1 MSQLVEI
8 LERMWSGRAVPED
21 LHSQLSA
28 QELDIVRAVENSISS
43 ERHWRDIALSVMG
56 TAKNLSR
63 GEDKDKVLDELVESS
78 RRIIRSDVAYISIN
92 DLDDQITRVLTTSG
106 VITEEFRAVEIP
118 LGIGVIGNVAQT
130 KQVSWTYDQ
139 GSDPELS
146 RTSHVDE
153 VVRGEGVRG
162 IMGAP
167 LVINGEIIGTL
178 MVGDRRPRRYTAEEK
193 IILDSL
199 ASMASVA
206 METSQLIADL
216 EQNVA
221 ALRKANER
229 SQLQVTQLRALSEA
243 DSQLMEVLSRGTQL
257 KAIREVVN
265 HALDCEVWFYR
276 EGGFL
281 SESGKDSAA
290 NPKPTEELIKSLIT
304 RSHQAG
310 EIVHEDGFSV
320 LAISF
325 NQRQLGAICVNRG
338 VQGHQAAILHR
349 AAQAFATIVL
359 FREAVVEAESRQVDD
374 LLRRFIAGTA
384 VEEDLLRIKRMTGLN
399 LAKNNNVY
407 LAVLVAPTAL
417 PQARAIKQH
426 LAANDVV
433 FEYEN
438 RLCVLFEA
446 PQGVEDAL
454 ANLMDWLNAENFKIH
469 IGAVEIPHDLDEV
482 AKAHNRAITLATS
495 MQSLQLF
502 NEVATPTTFGSLGL
516 LLGLDKVSLQE
527 IIADTVGALLEFDQR
542 NNAELATT
550 AVTYFDNARNIAA
563 TAKTLFVHS
572 NTVRQRIDKISSIIG
587 ADWATGPRSFDIH
600 LALRAWQI
608 TKK

>member
-8 LERMWSGRAVPED
+8 LESLWSGKAMPED
-21 LHSQLSA
+21 LQEHLSP
-28 QELDIVRAVENSISS
+28 QELDVVRAVENSINA
-43 ERHWRDIALSVMG
+43 EKHWRDIALSIMG

-63 GEDKDKVLDELVESS
+63 GEDRSKVLDELVESS

-92 DLDDQITRVLTTSG
+92 DLDAQITRVLTTSG
-106 VITEEFRAVEIP
+106 VITEQFRAVEIP

-130 KQVSWTYDQ
+130 RQVSWTYDQ
-139 GSDPELS
+139 GTDPELS
-146 RTSHVDE
+146 RTPHVDE

-167 LVINGEIIGTL
+167 LVNNGEIIGTL

-216 EQNVA
+216 EENVA
-221 ALRKANER
+221 ALKVANER
-229 SQLQVTQLRALSEA
+229 SQLQVAQLRALSEA

-257 KAIREVVN
+257 KAIREVV
-265 HALDCEVWFYR
+265 HKALDCEVWFYR
-276 EGGFL
+276 EGAFL
-281 SESGKDSAA
+281 LEKDKSTHTPPA
-290 NPKPTEELIKSLIT
+290 EDLIKSLMLSSEQ
-304 RSHQAG
+304 RG
-310 EIVHEDGFSV
+310 EIVNEEGFSV
-320 LAISF
+320 LSISF
-325 NQRQLGAICVNRG
+325 NQRQLGAICVNRT
-338 VQGHQAAILHR
+338 VRGHQAAILNR

-399 LAKNNNVY
+399 LARNNNVCV
-407 LAVLVAPTAL
+407 AVLVSPTSL
-417 PQARAIKQH
+417 PQVRATKQH
-426 LAANDVV
+426 LAENDVV
-433 FEYEN
+433 FEFEN
-438 RLCVLFEA
+438 RLCILFEA
-446 PQGVEDAL
+446 PAGIEKSLDKL
-454 ANLMDWLNAENFKIH
+454 LEWLKAENYKVYM
-469 IGAVEIPHDLDEV
+469 GAIKVPDDLSAV

-495 MQSLQLF
+495 MQSLHLDNQ
-502 NEVATPTTFGSLGL
+502 VATPTTFGSLGL
-516 LLGLDKVSLQE
+516 LLGLESVALND
-527 IIADTVGALLEFDQR
+527 IITDTVGALLDFDQR

-550 AVTYFDNARNIAA
+550 AAVYFDNARNIAA

-587 ADWATGPRSFDIH
+587 EDWATGPRSFDIH